1 MTETKEKYTE
11 GIGRRK
17 RAVARVRLIP
27 TTPAQSVEKQG
38 FKVNNV
44 NADIALE
51 PLVKLGLLGK
61 FSLSVRISGGGSTG
75 RTEAVRMGLAR
86 ALIIYDPEFRKQL
99 KTAGFLTRDSREKER
114 RKYGLK
120 KARRAPQFSKR

>member
-11 GIGRRK
+11 GIGLRK

-44 NADIALE
+44 TADIALE

-86 ALIIYDPEFRKQL
+86 ALIIYDTEFRKQL
-99 KTAGFLTRDSREKER
+99 KTAGFLTSDSREKER